1 MRNLKSERFI
11 LVKLLNKI
19 KSECEELLGETI
31 SDKKQNGSKLGLSM
45 EFTS

>member
-19 KSECEELLGETI
+19 RSECEELLEETI
-31 SDKKQNGSKLGLSM
+31 NDKTKKMAHN
-45 EFTS
+45 